1 MNRHPDVKLLASQLV
16 HRGRVF
22 DVVQESL
29 QLPSGLRQDL
39 TLIEHPGAVGV
50 VALFDDASVLLVRQ
64 YRHAIG
70 EWLLEIP
77 AGRLEPGEDEQQGAA
92 RELEEET
99 GHRAARWRRLK
110 VFYPAPGF
118 CSEVITLFVAEGLT
132 PVAKERRAA
141 DDDEEFELVRL
152 SLADARAAVAR
163 DAKSWI
169 ALTELWIE
177 RTRAG
182 PRPG

>member
-1 MNRHPDVKLLASQLV
+1 VNRHPDVKLLDSRLI

-77 AGRLEPGEDEQQGAA
+77 AGRLERGEDAQRGAA

-99 GHRAARWRRLK
+99 GHRAERWRQLR

-118 CSEVITLFVAEGLT
+118 CSEVITLFLAEGLT
-132 PVAKERRAA
+132 PVASGRRAA
-141 DDDEEFELVRL
+141 DEDEEFELVRL
-152 SLADARAAVAR
+152 PLAEARAAVLR

-169 ALTELWIE
+169 ALTELALE
-177 RTRAG
+177 RGRGG
-182 PRPG
+182 PRLA